1 MNTSEILVDYLAK
14 AVYSPGMKTNTIKF
28 TYETNYRF
36 PALVELRKHILQYRA
51 STREIVA
58 QIVSG
63 HGFQVHCGGHHVAV
77 IQDNV
82 RLAIITSKTHPD
94 FN

>member
-1 MNTSEILVDYLAK
+1 
-14 AVYSPGMKTNTIKF
+14 MKLNRIKPSIKF

-36 PALVELRKHILQYRA
+36 PALQNLRKAIAQYGP
-51 STREIVA
+51 STREVIASIVA
-58 QIVSG
+58 G
-63 HGFQVHCGGHHVAV
+63 HGFQAHKGGRHVAV

-82 RLAIITSKTHPD
+82 RLAIITSATHPD